1 MTDRATRLAAFERLL
16 AATPDLPRKGK
27 ANPYSSMNGN
37 MVAFIGKDDTLALR
51 LPKARRAQFLEQHP
65 DSVVVSY
72 NTVMKDYGYKI
83 GNIDVTL
90 ILERPKVASLKPAM
104 KENIVKL
111 LNTTPGRVNIKAR
124 THERVDSVGELR
136 SLSCHVVLTLERTS

>member
-1 MTDRATRLAAFERLL
+1 MTDRAARLAAFERLL

-51 LPKARRAQFLEQHP
+51 LSKARRAAFLEEHP

-72 NTVMKDYGYKI
+72 NTVMKDYVGVP
-83 GNIDVTL
+83 DS
-90 ILERPKVASLKPAM
+90 ILEDHAALQSLWDEMVANARTLKP
-104 KENIVKL
+104 KP
-111 LNTTPGRVNIKAR
+111 TTK
-124 THERVDSVGELR
+124 SKK
-136 SLSCHVVLTLERTS
+136 